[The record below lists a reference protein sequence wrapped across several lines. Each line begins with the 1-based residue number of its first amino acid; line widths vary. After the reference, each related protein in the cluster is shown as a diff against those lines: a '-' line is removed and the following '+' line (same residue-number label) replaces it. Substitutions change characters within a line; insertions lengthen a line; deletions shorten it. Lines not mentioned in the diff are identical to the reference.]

1 MRGCRCALA
10 EPLAAK
16 RQRVAAL
23 LERLGLMACADT
35 TIGDAL
41 SRGISGGQ
49 VPAALLSRI
58 GACGVDRSSVCM
70 DIARAKRV
78 NEAGHARVCVKVRI
92 SGSRLVRL
100 WLAGHSRGRKALLHT
115 L

>member
-1 MRGCRCALA
+1 MRGSRCALA

-23 LERLGLMACADT
+23 LERLGLVACADT

-49 VPAALLSRI
+49 VTGCPPYFTF
-58 GACGVDRSSVCM
+58 V
-70 DIARAKRV
+70 
-78 NEAGHARVCVKVRI
+78 HVR
-92 SGSRLVRL
+92 
-100 WLAGHSRGRKALLHT
+100 
-115 L
+115 

>member
-1 MRGCRCALA
+1 MRSLSGQYIDISTFKRLNMSLCRCALA

-23 LERLGLMACADT
+23 IERLALQSCADT

-49 VPAALLSRI
+49 ASLIVLTWCLHELTGADGVAAWAS
-58 GACGVDRSSVCM
+58 DRS
-70 DIARAKRV
+70 KRR
-78 NEAGHARVCVKVRI
+78 E
-92 SGSRLVRL
+92 L
-100 WLAGHSRGRKALLHT
+100 
-115 L
+115 

>member
-1 MRGCRCALA
+1 MPLCRCALA

-23 LERLGLMACADT
+23 IERLALQSCADT

-49 VPAALLSRI
+49 ASLNFLR
-58 GACGVDRSSVCM
+58 GFLGV
-70 DIARAKRV
+70 
-78 NEAGHARVCVKVRI
+78 
-92 SGSRLVRL
+92 
-100 WLAGHSRGRKALLHT
+100 
-115 L
+115 